1 MGGDMSPS
9 RLDMAAIQR
18 YPSWLGRVN
27 DFGPSLDPAMVLIG
41 GGAEGIGGGSAGVG
55 EGVAFN

>member
-41 GGAEGIGGGSAGVG
+41 RGIGGGSAGVG